1 MPTVFVSENIERIER
16 AIERLKANKEGLRDS
31 IETQMNEIQEEI
43 FRLEGCALAFK
54 GFRDAGIEKL
64 IPEDEKETHR
74 NHEKEEGHHRNHEQE
89 EGHHR
94 NHEQEEGHHSNHEK
108 EEGHHSN
115 HEKEDTRSNKNWIK
129 TGCHMI

>member
-16 AIERLKANKEGLRDS
+16 AIEKLKANKEGLRDS

-64 IPEDEKETHR
+64 IPEDEKETHS
-74 NHEKEEGHHRNHEQE
+74 NHEKEEGHHRNHEQ
-89 EGHHR
+89 
-94 NHEQEEGHHSNHEK
+94 

>member
-64 IPEDEKETHR
+64 IPEDEKETHSNHEKEEGHHR
-74 NHEKEEGHHRNHEQE
+74 NHEQEEGHHRNHEQE

-108 EEGHHSN
+108 E
-115 HEKEDTRSNKNWIK
+115 DTRSNKNWIK

>member
-16 AIERLKANKEGLRDS
+16 AIEKLKANKEGLRDS

-64 IPEDEKETHR
+64 IPEDEKETHS

-94 NHEQEEGHHSNHEK
+94 NHEK

>member
-16 AIERLKANKEGLRDS
+16 AIEKLKANKEGLRDS

-64 IPEDEKETHR
+64 IPEDEKETHSNHEKEEGHHR
-74 NHEKEEGHHRNHEQE
+74 NHEKEEGHHRNHEQ
-89 EGHHR
+89 
-94 NHEQEEGHHSNHEK
+94 

>member
-16 AIERLKANKEGLRDS
+16 AIEKLKANKEGLRDS

-64 IPEDEKETHR
+64 IPEDEKETHS
-74 NHEKEEGHHRNHEQE
+74 NHEQEEGHHRNHEQE

-108 EEGHHSN
+108 E
-115 HEKEDTRSNKNWIK
+115 DTRSNKNWIK

>member
-16 AIERLKANKEGLRDS
+16 AIEKLKANKEGLRDS

-64 IPEDEKETHR
+64 IPEDEKETHSNHEKEKETHSNHEKEEGHHR
-74 NHEKEEGHHRNHEQE
+74 NHEKEEGHHRNHE
-89 EGHHR
+89 
-94 NHEQEEGHHSNHEK
+94 
-108 EEGHHSN
+108 
-115 HEKEDTRSNKNWIK
+115 KEDTRSTKNWIK

>member
-16 AIERLKANKEGLRDS
+16 AIEKLKANKEGLRDS

-64 IPEDEKETHR
+64 IPEDEKETH
-74 NHEKEEGHHRNHEQE
+74 
-89 EGHHR
+89 
-94 NHEQEEGHHSNHEK
+94 
-108 EEGHHSN
+108 SN

>member
-64 IPEDEKETHR
+64 IPEDEKETHS

>member
-16 AIERLKANKEGLRDS
+16 AIEKLKANKEGLRDS

-64 IPEDEKETHR
+64 VPEDEKETHR
-74 NHEKEEGHHRNHEQE
+74 NHKQEEKHHENHKQEEEHHR
-89 EGHHR
+89 
-94 NHEQEEGHHSNHEK
+94 S
-108 EEGHHSN
+108 S
-115 HEKEDTRSNKNWIK
+115 KNWIK
-129 TGCHMI
+129 NGCHMI

>member
-16 AIERLKANKEGLRDS
+16 AIEKLKANKEGLRDS

-64 IPEDEKETHR
+64 IPEDEKETHS

-108 EEGHHSN
+108 E
-115 HEKEDTRSNKNWIK
+115 DTRSNKNWIK

>member
-16 AIERLKANKEGLRDS
+16 AIEKLKANKEGLRDS

-64 IPEDEKETHR
+64 IPEDEKETHSNHEKEKETHSNHEKEEGHHRNHGKEEGHHR
-74 NHEKEEGHHRNHEQE
+74 NHEKEEGHHRNHE
-89 EGHHR
+89 
-94 NHEQEEGHHSNHEK
+94 
-108 EEGHHSN
+108 
-115 HEKEDTRSNKNWIK
+115 KEDTRSTKNWIK

>member
-64 IPEDEKETHR
+64 IPEDEKETHS
-74 NHEKEEGHHRNHEQE
+74 NHEKEEGHHRNHEKE

>member
-1 MPTVFVSENIERIER
+1 MPTVFVSENIERIEK
-16 AIERLKANKEGLRDS
+16 AIEKLKANKEGLRGS

-64 IPEDEKETHR
+64 VPEDEKETHR
-74 NHEKEEGHHRNHEQE
+74 NHEQEEGHHRNHEQEEGHNSNHEQEEGHHRNHEQE

-94 NHEQEEGHHSNHEK
+94 NHEQEDN
-108 EEGHHSN
+108 
-115 HEKEDTRSNKNWIK
+115 RSNKNWIK

>member
-16 AIERLKANKEGLRDS
+16 AIEKLKANKEGLRDS

-64 IPEDEKETHR
+64 IPEDEKETHSNHEKEEGHHR

-108 EEGHHSN
+108 E
-115 HEKEDTRSNKNWIK
+115 DTRSNKNWIK